1 MIAHGPVEQF
11 FFLSQPVEAEPEIFF
26 LSIVWYG
33 LVMDTRSCESQ
44 KRSH

>member
-26 LSIVWYG
+26 FIYCVVWTCNG
-33 LVMDTRSCESQ
+33 HKIS
-44 KRSH
+44 